1 MDTKIIKKSS
11 KICLSLLF
19 GFLIGFLLNKYVQTN
34 NNNNEKN
41 KCSCES

>member
-1 MDTKIIKKSS
+1 MDTKIMKKSY

-19 GFLIGFLLNKYVQTN
+19 GFLIGFALKKYIQTD
-34 NNNNEKN
+34 NNEKNEN